1 MAINVIMATNVMMEP
16 TDGKLTEEQAG
27 SGSGVVGY
35 NCSAAIRQAPT
46 TCLRLYAILKVIIYI
61 VTSNMATIVTLW
73 QLRLLW

>member
-35 NCSAAIRQAPT
+35 NCSAAIRQAM

-73 QLRLLW
+73 QLMLLW